1 MKLFHRRE
9 VPPPDLLAQLPRDER
24 VVSWADVD
32 GGGVVL
38 ASPGG
43 LWWPDDAG
51 QRMIGWQFI
60 SKAIWRDGVLSV
72 IEATVVDDLLI
83 VDKDPVSVTLS
94 VPRDLP
100 PIVNKRVTA
109 NVVRSVLTP
118 VAGGSA
124 RLVARRVP
132 GRDGIHCWAR
142 LEDGAVDSPMVR
154 DEVVELLGRLRAEL
168 ATS

>member
-1 MKLFHRRE
+1 MRLFHRRE
-9 VPPPDLLAQLPRDER
+9 VPPPEVVAQLPREER
-24 VVSWADVD
+24 VVSWADVE

-43 LWWPDDAG
+43 LWWPDGVG

-83 VDKDPVSVTLS
+83 VDQDPVSVTLS

-100 PIVNKRVTA
+100 PVVNKRITT
-109 NVVRSVLTP
+109 NVVRSVLTQ
-118 VAGGSA
+118 VTGGSA

-132 GRDGIHCWAR
+132 GQDGVRCWAR

-154 DEVVELLGRLRAEL
+154 RELVELLERLRAEL